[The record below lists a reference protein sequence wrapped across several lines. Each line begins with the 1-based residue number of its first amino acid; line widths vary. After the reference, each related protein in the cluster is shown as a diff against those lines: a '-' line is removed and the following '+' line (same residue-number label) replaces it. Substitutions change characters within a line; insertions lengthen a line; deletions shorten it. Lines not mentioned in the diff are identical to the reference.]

1 MLSESFKYL
10 NYSKHLSFSTAILF
24 IWPLTPQLFQGPE
37 SPAHWASHMSI
48 CLESAPLADHTTI
61 SQRKKIKNKKP
72 TTSWSNW
79 NFKILKQKW
88 KSEMRRHKQSYGWF
102 LCESFIYA
110 IMLIWLNEGKS
121 CILCRLTNHIKLITF
136 IFFSLF
142 LGVQSSQGCSRPL
155 KVPNVSSS
163 SIPKIYKEF

>member
-10 NYSKHLSFSTAILF
+10 NYSTQLSFSTAILF
-24 IWPLTPQLFQGPE
+24 IWPLTPELFQGPE
-37 SPAHWASHMSI
+37 SQAHWACHMPHLLRE
-48 CLESAPLADHTTI
+48 CTTSRPHHLI
-61 SQRKKIKNKKP
+61 SYHNEKNKKP
-72 TTSWSNW
+72 TTTCSNW
-79 NFKILKQKW
+79 NFKILKQSESLKW
-88 KSEMRRHKQSYGWF
+88 EGTSKVMVWC

-121 CILCRLTNHIKLITF
+121 YILCRLTNHIKLITF

>member
-10 NYSKHLSFSTAILF
+10 NYSTHLSFSTAILF
-24 IWPLTPQLFQGPE
+24 IWPLTPELFQGPE
-37 SPAHWASHMSI
+37 SPAHWASHMPI

-61 SQRKKIKNKKP
+61 TTKNTKKEKP
-72 TTSWSNW
+72 TTTWSNW

-88 KSEMRRHKQSYGWF
+88 KSEMRRYKESYDWC

-121 CILCRLTNHIKLITF
+121 YILCRLTNHIKVNNFHLL
-136 IFFSLF
+136 FF
-142 LGVQSSQGCSRPL
+142 
-155 KVPNVSSS
+155 VSWST
-163 SIPKIYKEF
+163 ILARLL